1 MKFENL
7 QQVLEYRQALF
18 GELDALETVA
28 HAAQVHESKLVRSH
42 LIDLLAYG
50 KTAVYCGNPSTPT
63 ELCTQDV
70 RDAREVSAFL
80 RKLGLEREY
89 TNRDEFT
96 FRLEREG

>member
-7 QQVLEYRQALF
+7 HDVIEYHEEHF
-18 GELDALETVA
+18 GELDALGAVA
-28 HAAQVHESKLVRSH
+28 HAARVHESRHVRSY

-50 KTAVYCGNPSTPT
+50 KTFVYCGDPSTPT

-89 TNRDEFT
+89 TGRDEFT
-96 FRLEREG
+96 YWLEK